1 MTVDEEL
8 EILLIKGGLMPNNNP
23 DNQVYV
29 RIAEN
34 VDKGYQTAPKADQEL
49 SKAFIAYLKI
59 VYKPEEAEL
68 VQYLSM
74 APIMKTAREVAED
87 SGCDLESVE
96 AVFEPLAKKGFI
108 NLSRN
113 GYCLPVIANLVNL
126 HMFYPDIM
134 PEDLEAAK
142 LYQQFFIKEKY
153 YKYYGTSEKGT
164 PALRAIPV
172 EQALYPEEKIF
183 TAEEAHEY
191 IKNLKTEDLALV
203 PCPCR
208 TRTEKLEIR
217 ECRDR
222 FPVATCIFIGSTARL
237 FMNIGLGKRVTKE
250 QAIFY
255 LDEMVELGLIATSE
269 NYIADPHGVICLCC
283 GCCCSNVR
291 GRTRWDNPTAVLPSP
306 FAPQAGDECLSCG
319 TCVDRCF
326 FGALSL
332 DEEAGRS
339 VVDLEKCIGCG
350 VCTITCPTEALK
362 LHRVERPKA
371 PFETR
376 IDLVMTVAH
385 DNNRLP

>member
-1 MTVDEEL
+1 
-8 EILLIKGGLMPNNNP
+8 MPEKNST
-23 DNQVYV
+23 DQIYV
-29 RIAEN
+29 QIAEN
-34 VDKGYQTAPKADQEL
+34 VDKGYQTAPKAGQGL
-49 SKAFIAYLKI
+49 SQAFIAYLKI
-59 VYKPEEAEL
+59 VYSPEEAEL

-74 APIMKTAREVAED
+74 PPIMKTAQEVAEA
-87 SGCDLESVE
+87 SGRGQESVE
-96 AVFEPLAKKGFI
+96 AVFQPLTKKGFI

-113 GYCLPVIANLVNL
+113 GYCLPAIANLVNL
-126 HMFYPDIM
+126 HMFYPDIK

-142 LYQQFFIKEKY
+142 LYQEFFIKEKY

-164 PALRAIPV
+164 PSLRAIPV
-172 EQALYPEEKIF
+172 EKALYPEEKVF
-183 TAEEAHEY
+183 SAEEAHEY
-191 IKNLKTEDLALV
+191 VQNLKTEDLALV

-208 TRTEKLEIR
+208 TRTEKLDIR

-222 FPVATCIFIGSTARL
+222 FPVASCIFIGSTARL
-237 FMNIGLGKRVTKE
+237 FMRTGLGKRVTKE
-250 QAIFY
+250 QAITY

-269 NYIADPHGVICLCC
+269 NFIADPHGVICLCC

-306 FAPQAGDECLSCG
+306 FAPQASEECISCG

-339 VVDLEKCIGCG
+339 VVDPEKCIGCG

-362 LHRVERPKA
+362 LHRIERPDK
-371 PFETR
+371 PFDNR
-376 IDLVMTVAH
+376 IDLVMTMAR
-385 DNNRLP
+385 DNNRI